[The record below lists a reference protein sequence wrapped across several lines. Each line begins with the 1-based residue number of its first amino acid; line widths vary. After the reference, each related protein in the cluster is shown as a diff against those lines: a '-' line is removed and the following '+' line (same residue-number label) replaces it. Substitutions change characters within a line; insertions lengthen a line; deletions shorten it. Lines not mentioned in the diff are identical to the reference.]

1 MSRIFKKNDIN
12 VDTENKV
19 YIKHKNLNGILGIE
33 DEPEIE
39 EKIETEDTDVTHS
52 AEEIISRAKHEA
64 SMIIDE
70 ANEIAD
76 KIIKNATEEQ
86 THIYD
91 ESKNRGY
98 DDGYKDGYD
107 EGHNSGMESV
117 EEIQNELN
125 QQIEEVQKQQSTLLY
140 DTEKDMVDLVY
151 DIVKNITYGAFE
163 LKEDLLAVLVKR
175 GIANATIQNKVSIKV
190 SPDDYDN
197 VIKHK
202 EDFTKLIDS
211 SKEIE
216 ILKDFSL
223 LKNDCLI
230 ETEFGN
236 IDCGLTEQL
245 ESVKNSL
252 YFILNDR

>member
-1 MSRIFKKNDIN
+1 MSRIFKRNDIN

-19 YIKHKNLNGILGIE
+19 YIKHKDLNNILGIE
-33 DEPEIE
+33 EEPKIE
-39 EKIETEDTDVTHS
+39 EEVENSDVKAGHS
-52 AEEIISRAKHEA
+52 AEEIIEHAKREA
-64 SMIIDE
+64 SRIIDE
-70 ANEIAD
+70 AHEIAD
-76 KIIKNATEEQ
+76 KVVKNATEEQ
-86 THIYD
+86 THVYD
-91 ESKNRGY
+91 DAKNKGY
-98 DDGYKDGYD
+98 DDGYKEGYD
-107 EGHNSGMESV
+107 EGVKIAMDSLSEK
-117 EEIQNELN
+117 ENELEEKI
-125 QQIEEVQKQQSTLLY
+125 QDIEKEHVTLLY

-175 GIANATIQNKVSIKV
+175 GIENATIQNKVSIKV

-197 VIKHK
+197 VINHK
-202 EDFTKLIDS
+202 DDFTKLIDS

-223 LKNDCLI
+223 LKNDCLL

-245 ESVKNSL
+245 ESIKNSL